1 MQFQLA
7 SKLQKF
13 WLDELINWTYQENI
27 FIQKCDYFMV
37 KIISFV
43 DIYYFY
49 EGIFNYQS
57 NEGIFVQKFL
67 YLG

>member
-43 DIYYFY
+43 DIYFY

-57 NEGIFVQKFL
+57 NEGIFVQKYL

>member
-43 DIYYFY
+43 DIYFY